1 MLCIHMEYVTQP
13 FTPDWKIVQ
22 SGKGKH
28 LLICPHGRTYSKGP
42 VRRRAT
48 ANGRRSNLRGSMTSN
63 LKPCWIKYS
72 NCIICTILARFSL
85 CILYARNT
93 GICLLSPAEL
103 TRSKFSAAVP
113 FSGDTSISAL
123 ETVRAPLEV
132 GLTYSQ
138 PLCFFRF
145 LLSAFESCRSL
156 MPLSLLCRALYPPRR
171 HFPPNPLALLS
182 NRNPPSTLAI

>member
-1 MLCIHMEYVTQP
+1 
-13 FTPDWKIVQ
+13 VQ
-22 SGKGKH
+22 SGKGEL

-42 VRRRAT
+42 VRRQAT
-48 ANGRRSNLRGSMTSN
+48 ANGRTSSLRGSMTSN
-63 LKPCWIKYS
+63 LTPCWTKYS
-72 NCIICTILARFSL
+72 NCNICTILASFSL
-85 CILYARNT
+85 LYVSILFSQST

-138 PLCFFRF
+138 PLCFLRF

-156 MPLSLLCRALYPPRR
+156 MPLSLLCRALYPFHDVTQIPL
-171 HFPPNPLALLS
+171 PPNPLALFS
-182 NRNPPSTLAI
+182 NRNPPSTLDI